1 MSKLAPALTSK
12 AGKEQTTPT
21 KKGTK
26 NMIKILKQSHPY
38 FVIQDNT
45 IIDQFCVMVKTEAGF
60 SQQISPWYF
69 RQGNAIRKYNK
80 ILQSKTMEILE
91 RKTL

>member
-1 MSKLAPALTSK
+1 M
-12 AGKEQTTPT
+12 
-21 KKGTK
+21 
-26 NMIKILKQSHPY
+26 
-38 FVIQDNT
+38 QDDT
-45 IIDQFCVMVKTEAGF
+45 MIDQFCVMVKTEAGF

-69 RQGNAIRKYNK
+69 RKGNAIRKYNK